1 MLIVSSLAAV
11 FSLND
16 KSHFGEQHP
25 TLHIYI
31 MKIYTKNIKKD
42 FTCTCKNIHNGYQ
55 LLFNFPNNYTASV
68 VEHDYSNGLEI
79 AVLDSNGTI
88 TYDTPITDDTLGYLT
103 DDQANDIL
111 GKISRL

>member
-1 MLIVSSLAAV
+1 
-11 FSLND
+11 
-16 KSHFGEQHP
+16 
-25 TLHIYI
+25 

-42 FTCTCKNIHNGYQ
+42 FTCTRKGIHNGYQ
-55 LLFNFPNNYTASV
+55 LLFSFSNLFGASV
-68 VEHDYSNGLEI
+68 IKHDYSKGLEI

-88 TYDTPITDDTLGYLT
+88 TYDTPITDDILGYLT

>member
-1 MLIVSSLAAV
+1 
-11 FSLND
+11 
-16 KSHFGEQHP
+16 
-25 TLHIYI
+25 
-31 MKIYTKNIKKD
+31 MKLYTKNINKD
-42 FTCTCKNIHNGYQ
+42 FACKRKSIHNGYQ
-55 LLFNFPNNYTASV
+55 LLFSFSNNYTASV

-88 TYDTPITDDTLGYLT
+88 TYDTPITDDILGYLT